1 MTFVNKLK
9 KVLDN
14 PLIPFS
20 YLWVAI
26 SPMIK
31 SSERYLKV
39 YYRMRTGNKLNLEHP
54 VSFQEKTQWL
64 KLHNIDPLYSK
75 LVDKYEVRKF
85 VADRIGEDHLIP
97 LLGIYE
103 KFEDIDFDK
112 LPNQFVLKATHDSG
126 SVVICKDKSKLDIRA
141 ARKTI
146 NKALKKNYFYE
157 GREYPYKNVPPRIV
171 AEQFMTDDSCG
182 GKQLPDYKFFCF
194 NGKPEMLFIAE
205 GRFSKGGASFTF
217 FDMDWNVL
225 PIHAKGHSGNG
236 VHQIA
241 PMPACFEEMKEIVRK
256 LCFDIPYV
264 RIDVYTINGKV
275 YFGEYTF
282 FHDGGVV
289 SFEPDEWNYKL
300 GDMIKLP
307 TDR

>member
-1 MTFVNKLK
+1 MSLKQIK
-9 KVLDN
+9 KVIHN
-14 PLIPFS
+14 PFIPLS

-39 YYRMRTGNKLNLEHP
+39 YYRMRTGKKLNLEHP

-64 KLHNIDPLYSK
+64 KLHDTDPLYSK
-75 LVDKYEVRKF
+75 LVDKYEVRKY
-85 VADRIGEDHLIP
+85 VADRIGEEHLIP
-97 LLGIYE
+97 LLGVYE
-103 KFEDIDFDK
+103 KFEDIDFEK

-126 SVVICKDKSKLDIRA
+126 SVVICKDKSKLDIKA

-146 NKALKKNYFYE
+146 NKALNKNYFNE

-171 AEQFMTDDSCG
+171 AEQFMTDQSCG

-205 GRFSKGGASFTF
+205 GRFSKEGASFTF

-225 PIHAKGHSGNG
+225 PIHAKGHSGEG
-236 VHQIA
+236 SHHVA
-241 PMPACFEEMKEIVRK
+241 PKPACFEEMKEIVRK

-264 RIDVYTINGKV
+264 RIDVYTINGKI

-289 SFEPDEWNYKL
+289 SFDPDEWNYKL